1 MGIVYKAEGL
11 TLDQFIFT
19 MRSGTDL
26 KNLPPVPPGPVLDL
40 LQIMPWPQYQ
50 NLTVNDLRAI
60 YEYLKGDCLCAGRSG
75 PFSHALHPLSYA
87 PSWLRFDHAE

>member
-26 KNLPPVPPGPVLDL
+26 KNLPPVPPGSVLDL

-60 YEYLKGDCLCAGRSG
+60 YEYLKAIACVPGG
-75 PFSHALHPLSYA
+75 PGLSA
-87 PSWLRFDHAE
+87 TRCTP